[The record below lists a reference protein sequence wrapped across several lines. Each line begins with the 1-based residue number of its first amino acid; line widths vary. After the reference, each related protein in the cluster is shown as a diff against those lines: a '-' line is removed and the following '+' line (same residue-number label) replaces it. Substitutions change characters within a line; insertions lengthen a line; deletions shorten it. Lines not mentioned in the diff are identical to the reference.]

1 MANKQTKNVGDILKK
16 VREQQKLSIHH
27 IAAELGIRAQY
38 LTCIEQNQFHILPG
52 SVYATRYVK
61 AYAHYLGLDSI
72 PLVKITRTLTAE
84 KGHSVPQYRVRRAH
98 FWVGPR
104 ILKYLGL
111 GAMAMGCFGYIVWLG
126 LATITPPVLDVMSP
140 SDNLTSNDRNVV
152 VQGRTTIDAQLTIND
167 QPVMKQEDGSFKQEI
182 QLAQGVNT
190 LKISA
195 VKKHSKEQT
204 IYRTIRYD
212 QSSDDVSFL
221 RSSTIQ

>member
-1 MANKQTKNVGDILKK
+1 MAHKHIKTVGDILKK
-16 VREQQKLSIHH
+16 VREQQGLSIHH
-27 IAAELGIRAQY
+27 IANALGIRAQY

-61 AYAHYLGLDSI
+61 AYAQFLGLDSA
-72 PLVKITRTLTAE
+72 PLVKKTRSLITE
-84 KGHSVPQYRVRRAH
+84 KNTTIPRYRVSRTN

-104 ILKYLGL
+104 ILKYVGL
-111 GAMAMGCFGYIVWLG
+111 GALALGCFGYIIWLG
-126 LATITPPVLDVMSP
+126 VVTVAPPELYVVSP
-140 SDNLTSNDRNVV
+140 SDNLTSSERSVT
-152 VQGRTTIDAQLTIND
+152 VQGKTTVDAQLTIND
-167 QPVMKQEDGSFKQEI
+167 QPIMKQEDGTFQQEI

-212 QSSDDVSFL
+212 EREGVSFL
-221 RSSTIQ
+221 RSSNIQ

>member
-1 MANKQTKNVGDILKK
+1 MLNKQTKTVGDILKK

-27 IAAELGIRAQY
+27 IANELGIRAQY
-38 LTCIEQNQFHILPG
+38 LTCIEQNRFDILPG
-52 SVYATRYVK
+52 SIYATRYVK
-61 AYAHYLGLDSI
+61 AYAHFLGLETG
-72 PLVKITRTLTAE
+72 PLVRKTRALTAE
-84 KGHSVPQYRVRRAH
+84 KGHTVPQYRVSRAN

-104 ILKYLGL
+104 ILKFVGL
-111 GAMAMGCFGYIVWLG
+111 GVLALSCFGYIVWLG
-126 LATITPPVLDVMSP
+126 VATITPPVLDVVSP

-152 VQGRTTIDAQLTIND
+152 VQGHTTIDAQLTIND

-212 QSSDDVSFL
+212 QDNNVSFL
-221 RSSTIQ
+221 RGSIIQ